1 MPKGISKT
9 SPSAD
14 PGRGQHVVMSAR
26 ESISDL
32 VARYAWAY
40 DTRDWDA
47 LVECFTP
54 DATLS
59 LRVAGGDL
67 AGPFRGHT
75 EIMRLMRD
83 SAAAQDDR
91 RRHVCTNLVVDLSG
105 PGTAT
110 ARSYVT
116 LISVRGVQLEV
127 LATGTYTD
135 EVVQAGESWRL
146 RARHIELDLPAE
158 GRLPR

>member
-1 MPKGISKT
+1 M
-9 SPSAD
+9 
-14 PGRGQHVVMSAR
+14 MSIR
-26 ESISDL
+26 ESIADL
-32 VARYAWAY
+32 LARYAWAY
-40 DTRDWDA
+40 DTHDWDA
-47 LVECFTP
+47 LAACFTP
-54 DATLS
+54 DASLS

-67 AGPFRGHT
+67 AGPFRGHA

-91 RRHVCTNLVVDLSG
+91 RRHVCTNLVVDPSG

-110 ARSYVT
+110 ARSYLT
-116 LISVRGVQLEV
+116 LISVKDGRLEV

-146 RARHIELDLPAE
+146 RTRHIELDLPAE
-158 GRLPR
+158 GRGPR

>member
-1 MPKGISKT
+1 MFI
-9 SPSAD
+9 
-14 PGRGQHVVMSAR
+14 R
-26 ESISDL
+26 ESIADL
-32 VARYAWAY
+32 VARYTWAY

-47 LVECFTP
+47 LAECFTP
-54 DATLS
+54 DASLS

-67 AGPFRGHT
+67 IGPLRGHA

-91 RRHVCTNLVVDLSG
+91 RRHVCTNLVVEASG

-110 ARSYVT
+110 ARSYLT
-116 LISVRGVQLEV
+116 LLSVRDGRLE
-127 LATGTYTD
+127 LLSTGTYTD

-146 RARHIELDLPAE
+146 RARHIELDLPAD
-158 GRLPR
+158 GPRPR

>member
-1 MPKGISKT
+1 
-9 SPSAD
+9 
-14 PGRGQHVVMSAR
+14 MSVR
-26 ESISDL
+26 ESIADL

-40 DTRDWDA
+40 DTRNWDA

-54 DATLS
+54 DASLS

-67 AGPFRGHT
+67 AGPFRGHA

-105 PGTAT
+105 PDTAT
-110 ARSYVT
+110 ARSYLT
-116 LISVRGVQLEV
+116 LISVRGEHLEV
-127 LATGTYTD
+127 VTTGTYTD
-135 EVVQAGESWRL
+135 EVVQTGGVWRL
-146 RARHIELDLPAE
+146 RARHIELDLPAD
-158 GRLPR
+158 GRRPR

>member
-1 MPKGISKT
+1 
-9 SPSAD
+9 
-14 PGRGQHVVMSAR
+14 MSVR
-26 ESISDL
+26 ESIADL

-47 LVECFTP
+47 LIACFTP
-54 DATLS
+54 DALLT
-59 LRVAGGDL
+59 LRVAGGEL

-105 PGTAT
+105 PGAAS
-110 ARSYVT
+110 ARSYLT
-116 LISVRGVQLEV
+116 LCSVRDGRLEV
-127 LATGTYTD
+127 LCTGTYTD
-135 EVVQAGESWRL
+135 EVVQDGQSWRL
-146 RARHIELDLPAE
+146 RSRHIELDLPSD
-158 GRLPR
+158 GRRPR

>member
-1 MPKGISKT
+1 MIGT
-9 SPSAD
+9 SEAI
-14 PGRGQHVVMSAR
+14 PGNGGVMSVR
-26 ESISDL
+26 ESIADL
-32 VARYAWAY
+32 VARYALAY

-54 DATLS
+54 DASLT

-67 AGPFRGHT
+67 AGPFRGHS

-91 RRHVCTNLVVDLSG
+91 RRHVCTNLVVDPSG

-110 ARSYVT
+110 ARSYLT
-116 LISVRGVQLEV
+116 LISVRDGRLEV
-127 LATGTYTD
+127 LSTGTYTD

-146 RARHIELDLPAE
+146 RARHIELDLPTD
-158 GRLPR
+158 GRGPR